1 MKKEIKIDESI
12 SQDDKRKI
20 DCLRCKIHMKY
31 NGEFKFHEG
40 FSAGMFG
47 DIFEAVQNKQ
57 PFDIYYCD
65 NCSKV
70 EFFVPRF

>member
-1 MKKEIKIDESI
+1 MKKEIKIDKSI
-12 SQDDKRKI
+12 SQSDKRKI

-47 DIFEAVQNKQ
+47 GYFRSGSKQ
-57 PFDIYYCD
+57 TTIRYLLL
-65 NCSKV
+65 
-70 EFFVPRF
+70 RQLQ